1 MVQANKLI
9 ALVLAAVSRVGDLH
23 WPHTESQGL
32 TKALAKEK
40 SKQVKG
46 RGIAD

>member
-1 MVQANKLI
+1 MVHTNKLI
-9 ALVLAAVSRVGDLH
+9 VLVLAKVSGVWDLH

-32 TKALAKEK
+32 TEALAKEK